1 MSERVPPIPPMP
13 LGTTRVAS
21 IGALPDVLARLGQP
35 LPPLL
40 EAVGLPVALFQDQDR
55 PVAVARAAALLSL
68 AAERT
73 GCPHIGLL
81 CGAAYRPE
89 TLGLAGLLCR
99 NARDVGSA
107 LRGLALNL
115 HLNGHTFVPSLTVTG
130 DTAEFGLRLLA
141 DVPHDR
147 YVVDV
152 GMAGAFAIVR
162 ALCGPGWSPLEVMLV
177 HAADDR
183 RTAYDRY
190 YGLPVRLGS
199 DRNGIVFAAS
209 WLTRKVHG
217 ANAERLLL
225 FERELAAISRRHPMP
240 PALAAR
246 RALVACIAR
255 GDVSVRAVAAALG
268 IQPRTLNRRLA
279 AEGTSVFALTKEVRY
294 QVARDLLANTT
305 LSVTEIAATLVYGD
319 SAAFTRAFRQW
330 AGTPPQAWRRTRGN
344 GSSRRGT
351 TPDR

>member
-1 MSERVPPIPPMP
+1 MPERALPFPPMP

-40 EAVGLPVALFQDQDR
+40 DAVGLPATLFEDHDR
-55 PVAVARAAALLSL
+55 PVEVARAAALLAL
-68 AAERT
+68 AAERS

-81 CGAAYRPE
+81 CGATYRPE

-130 DTAEFGLRLLA
+130 DTAEFGLRLLT

-162 ALCGPGWSPLEVMLV
+162 ALCGPGWSPLEVTLV
-177 HAADDR
+177 HGADGR
-183 RTAYDRY
+183 RSAYDRY
-190 YGLPVRLGS
+190 YCLPVRLGS

-217 ANAERLLL
+217 ANAASLLL
-225 FERELAAISRRHPMP
+225 FERELATISRRHPML
-240 PALAAR
+240 PAVATR
-246 RALVACIAR
+246 RALLACIAR
-255 GDVSVRAVAAALG
+255 GDVSVRGVAAALG
-268 IQPRTLNRRLA
+268 LHAQTLNRRLA

-305 LSVTEIAATLVYGD
+305 LAVTEIAATLVYAD

-330 AGTPPQAWRRTRGN
+330 AGTNPLAWRRTHGRRP
-344 GSSRRGT
+344 SRR
-351 TPDR
+351 